1 MLKKELQRFTK
12 LGYFLKKA
20 KQKYIKK
27 EYKQGIIY
35 TLYSDKSNLIEV
47 GFTIDNK
54 TIEDKLIDE
63 KLILLDRKKG
73 SLKDLRILKET
84 LNQLGLFIF
93 NNKYYK
99 CTELSLRHMN
109 TLGWPIGNSLYKQRV
124 IKKKISY
131 VIN

>member
-1 MLKKELQRFTK
+1 MLKKELQRYAN
-12 LGYFLKKA
+12 LGNFLIKA
-20 KQKYIKK
+20 KQKLIKK
-27 EYKQGIIY
+27 DFKQGIIY
-35 TLYSDKSNLIEV
+35 TLYSDKSNIIEV

-54 TIEDKLIDE
+54 TIEDKITEE

-73 SLKDLRILKET
+73 SLRDLSILKET

-109 TLGWPIGNSLYKQRV
+109 TLGWPIGNSLYKPRV
-124 IKKKISY
+124 IKKRISY
-131 VIN
+131 VVN

>member
-1 MLKKELQRFTK
+1 MLKKELQRFTNF
-12 LGYFLKKA
+12 GNFLNKA
-20 KQKYIKK
+20 KQKLIKK
-27 EYKQGIIY
+27 EIKQGILY
-35 TLYSDKSNLIEV
+35 TLYSDKSNIIEV

-54 TIEDKLIDE
+54 TIEDKLIE
-63 KLILLDRKKG
+63 HKLILLDSKKG
-73 SLKDLRILKET
+73 SLQDLRILKET

-99 CTELSLRHMN
+99 CTELSLRHMK

-131 VIN
+131 GIN